1 MQSTGRCEPDEA
13 GVASGHLSVAFRAP
27 AAVPVS
33 VVLLFGEVLADCF
46 PDGERAGGA
55 PFNVAHHLAGLG
67 RRAGVQPVLVS
78 RIGADARGAFLL
90 ERMRAA
96 GLATEELQSDPV
108 HPSGRVD
115 VTFDRDSLAHRFT
128 IPDGQAWDFIDPDA
142 ARQAALARRPR
153 WIYFGT
159 LAQRGASR
167 QALRALFAATRASG
181 FLDVNLREPRLDD
194 GMLRWSL
201 AQAAVVKVSE
211 EELHRVGE
219 ALGMRDSCPTGLG
232 KRLVDDFGIRQLLVT
247 QGAEGAWLLDDCHC
261 RFRTPL
267 ARPLTEF
274 RDSVGAGD
282 AFAAVFMLGLVQG
295 WNVWQR
301 LERAHRFAGEV
312 CRLRGAVPQD
322 DGFYAPFLAAW
333 GLGGEQCQ

>member
-1 MQSTGRCEPDEA
+1 VVSCAPVA
-13 GVASGHLSVAFRAP
+13 GP
-27 AAVPVS
+27 AS

-46 PDGERAGGA
+46 PDGERVGGA
-55 PFNVAHHLAGLG
+55 PFNVAHHLTGLG
-67 RRAGVQPVLVS
+67 RRAGVHPILVS
-78 RIGADARGAFLL
+78 RIGVDARGAFLL

-96 GLATEELQSDPV
+96 GLATEELQSDPE

-115 VTFDRDSLAHRFT
+115 VILDRDSQGHRFA
-128 IPDGQAWDFIDPDA
+128 IPDGQAWDFIDADA
-142 ARQAALARRPR
+142 ARLAALARRPR

-159 LAQRGASR
+159 LVQRGASR
-167 QALRALFAATRASG
+167 EALRALFAATRASG

-194 GMLRWSL
+194 EMLRWSL
-201 AQAAVVKVSE
+201 AQAEVVKVNE

-219 ALGMRDSCPTGLG
+219 TLGMRDSCPTGLG
-232 KRLVDDFGIRQLLVT
+232 KRLVDAFGIRQLLVT
-247 QGAEGAWLLDDCHC
+247 QGADGAWLLDDCHC
-261 RFRTPL
+261 RFRTPV
-267 ARPLTEF
+267 ARPVTEF

-333 GLGGEQCQ
+333 GLSREQCQ